1 MTENFDQPRNDSE
14 AIILLKERM
23 NEARERDREFGSKL
37 DSILDT
43 LHAMDTKAQLNEHRL
58 NALSVEH
65 GETKGRLDAL
75 ESDKKNVW
83 LHVVSVLSQIGLW
96 GAKLASPST
105 AARIPS

>member
-23 NEARERDREFGSKL
+23 KEARERDREFGGKL

-65 GETKGRLDAL
+65 GETKDRLNQL

-83 LHVVSVLSQIGLW
+83 LHVTGILSQIALW
-96 GAKLASPST
+96 ISK
-105 AARIPS
+105 